1 MDIFTGPQLLLQ
13 RDDVNQCNGQ
23 LFQLGYAV
31 YGYVR
36 CVYYRGIK
44 YGLRKEKSWNDFPL
58 KHPSRPL
65 PWTNWSSRPAIT
77 EPTFS
82 SKGPKLVQLWRG
94 RLKGRKNWSKFWLWS
109 STLPGFDKPHW
120 VQGRHASWQTTSWII
135 IKCKASDGEEYSC
148 WLAFI
153 VCPHYACLNCQ
164 AKIPCYSCS
173 WMPHVAGPSAF
184 TGGFIG

>member
-1 MDIFTGPQLLLQ
+1 MDWERRNHGTTSP
-13 RDDVNQCNGQ
+13 
-23 LFQLGYAV
+23 
-31 YGYVR
+31 
-36 CVYYRGIK
+36 
-44 YGLRKEKSWNDFPL
+44 WNTPPDTS
-58 KHPSRPL
+58 H
-65 PWTNWSSRPAIT
+65 
-77 EPTFS
+77 EPTDPHGLQLQSLHSAAKVQSLCS
-82 SKGPKLVQLWRG
+82 SGEGGWKAKRIGKLGDGNGWNTPWHWFR
-94 RLKGRKNWSKFWLWS
+94 SKFWLWS

-120 VQGRHASWQTTSWII
+120 VQGRRASWQTTSWII